1 MSFTERLETT
11 QETVHFLNKSK
22 TKTVPILIKKNS
34 EVIEESLEIILWAL
48 SESSKQNF
56 KLIYFPDDKKEDI
69 FKEFGKS
76 KKDTGSAESQV
87 ALFSKRIDHLSNHL
101 KTNAKDFN
109 TEKSLVK
116 MVGKRRNLLEYL
128 KKTDIG
134 RYRDIIKKL
143 GIRK

>member
-1 MSFTERLETT
+1 MTVLE
-11 QETVHFLNKSK
+11 
-22 TKTVPILIKKNS
+22 KK
-34 EVIEESLEIILWAL
+34 
-48 SESSKQNF
+48 
-56 KLIYFPDDKKEDI
+56 DI
-69 FKEFGKS
+69 FKEFGKNI
-76 KKDTGSAESQV
+76 KDTGSAESQV
-87 ALFSKRIDHLSNHL
+87 ALFSKRIDDLSNHL

-128 KKTDIG
+128 KKTDIE

>member
-1 MSFTERLETT
+1 M
-11 QETVHFLNKSK
+11 TVL
-22 TKTVPILIKKNS
+22 
-34 EVIEESLEIILWAL
+34 
-48 SESSKQNF
+48 
-56 KLIYFPDDKKEDI
+56 KKEEI

-76 KKDTGSAESQV
+76 KKDTGSSESQI
-87 ALFSKRIDHLSNHL
+87 ALFTKRIDSLSNHL
-101 KTNAKDFN
+101 KSNAKDFN

-128 KKTDIG
+128 KKNDIE

>member
-1 MSFTERLETT
+1 M
-11 QETVHFLNKSK
+11 TVLNK
-22 TKTVPILIKKNS
+22 
-34 EVIEESLEIILWAL
+34 
-48 SESSKQNF
+48 
-56 KLIYFPDDKKEDI
+56 EDV

-76 KKDTGSAESQV
+76 KKDTGSSESQI
-87 ALFSKRIDHLSNHL
+87 ALFTERIESLSSHL
-101 KTNAKDFN
+101 KSNAKDFN

-128 KKTDIG
+128 KKTDIQ

>member
-1 MSFTERLETT
+1 M
-11 QETVHFLNKSK
+11 TVL
-22 TKTVPILIKKNS
+22 KN
-34 EVIEESLEIILWAL
+34 
-48 SESSKQNF
+48 
-56 KLIYFPDDKKEDI
+56 EDI

-76 KKDTGSAESQV
+76 KKDTGSAESQA

-101 KTNAKDFN
+101 KTNEKDFN

-128 KKTDIG
+128 KKTDIE